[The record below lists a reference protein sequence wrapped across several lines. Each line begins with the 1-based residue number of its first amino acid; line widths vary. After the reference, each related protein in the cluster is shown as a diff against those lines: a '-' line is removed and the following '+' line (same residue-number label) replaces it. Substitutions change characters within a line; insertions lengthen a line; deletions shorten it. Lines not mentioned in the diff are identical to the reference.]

1 MKVLSIETT
10 SSTGSIAFLKDGKVY
25 SEYLFRDSDISV
37 KLLSTIDIIL
47 KDNRCSPE
55 ELELL
60 VVSYGPGLWTGI
72 RLGMGV
78 AKGIVTGNQAK
89 IFCVGTVDS
98 IFFGIKE
105 FKMPALC
112 VVNAYRGQFYLASFN
127 GKFVYKRN
135 YPVRIVELDELYSIC
150 SKKKLML
157 TGTGVSVIPDKIRK
171 LKNIV
176 VPDEKFLYPS
186 AGINGLLALEKI
198 QRGIPSAP
206 MKPFYGR

>member
-10 SSTGSIAFLKDGKVY
+10 TDTGSIAFLEDN
-25 SEYLFRDSDISV
+25 SLCAEYIFKTPDIASRLMSSIDM
-37 KLLSTIDIIL
+37 LL
-47 KDNRCSPE
+47 KNNNCKPE

-78 AKGIVTGNQAK
+78 AKGIASGSKAS
-89 IFCVGTVDS
+89 IFCVGTMDS

-105 FKMPALC
+105 LKIPAFC
-112 VVNAYRGQFYLASFN
+112 IVNAYRRQVYLSYFN
-127 GKFVYKRN
+127 GRFNYKKG
-135 YPVRIVELDELYSIC
+135 YPVKIVDVDELYQICKKRSIILVGPGL
-150 SKKKLML
+150 SA
-157 TGTGVSVIPDKIRK
+157 IPDKIKR
-171 LKNIV
+171 LKSVI
-176 VPDEKFLYPS
+176 LIGGGGAYPC

-206 MKPFYGR
+206 LKPFYGR